1 MSTVSA
7 APAERMTRPLASRR
21 LLAVNPRRT
30 LKLAVVYG
38 VSLLLIFF
46 VLAPIVWMFISS
58 ISTRQELYAVPH
70 KHWIPQQP
78 TLDNFRTILTT
89 GPSYRD
95 GGFVPTAE
103 LLALGFR
110 NTMLTS
116 IVGASLIT
124 ILATA
129 AGYVFA
135 RVKFRGRRMAFL
147 AIMLLMPLP
156 IWVSLSTLFFTMS
169 QLGLTDSNMGLILI
183 YVATGLP
190 LQLWIMTT
198 FIRDL
203 PVNVEEAAAIDGA
216 SRWQIV
222 WHIVIPVARAGMTS
236 VFLISALGIWNAFL
250 APLIIGSSK
259 ESQPL
264 TVVLSLFIG
273 QYEVAWEVMSAAT
286 VLVMVPPL
294 ALAFFF
300 QRYLVRGMVA
310 GASSDE

>member
-1 MSTVSA
+1 MSSILAAAEGVRTLPQRRHRTVSRRRATQLFWIYA
-7 APAERMTRPLASRR
+7 ASA
-21 LLAVNPRRT
+21 LLV
-30 LKLAVVYG
+30 
-38 VSLLLIFF
+38 FF
-46 VLAPIVWMFISS
+46 VMAPIMWMFISS
-58 ISTRQELYAVPH
+58 ISTRQELYAVPT

-78 TLDNFRTILTT
+78 TLDNFRLILST

-103 LLALGFR
+103 LLLLGLR
-110 NTMLTS
+110 NTLVTS
-116 IVGASLIT
+116 LVGASLIT
-124 ILATA
+124 ILASA

-135 RVKFRGRRMAFL
+135 RIRFAGRNVAFL
-147 AIMLLMPLP
+147 AIMVLLPLP
-156 IWVSLSTLFFTMS
+156 VWVSLSTLFFTMS

-190 LQLWIMTT
+190 LQLWLMTT

-203 PVNVEEAAAIDGA
+203 PVNVEEAAALDGA
-216 SRWQIV
+216 SRLQIV
-222 WHIVIPVARAGMTS
+222 RHIVMPVARPGMTS

-250 APLIIGSSK
+250 VPLIIGSSK
-259 ESQPL
+259 ASQPL

-294 ALAFFF
+294 ALAFFA